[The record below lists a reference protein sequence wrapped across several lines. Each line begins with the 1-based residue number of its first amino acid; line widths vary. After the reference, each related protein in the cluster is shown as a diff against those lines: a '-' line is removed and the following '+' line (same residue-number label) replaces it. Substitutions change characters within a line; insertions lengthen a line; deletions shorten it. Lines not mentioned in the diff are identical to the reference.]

1 MAESFEK
8 TIYDPIHGYIHMS
21 GNCLNIID
29 SVYFKRLQNIKQ
41 TGLLYHVFP
50 GATHTRFEHSLGV
63 AYLGEKLM
71 VNLMHKQPHLKITP
85 RMIEM
90 VKIAGLCHDM
100 GHGPFS
106 HMFDNL
112 FIGDN
117 KNIENKEHE
126 KRSCN
131 MVRMLRDKGYIDLDD
146 IELNCVCEMIN
157 PQNKHTQGF
166 YLYEIIANKTH
177 GIDVDKFDY
186 LLRDAYHIGLD
197 HHFDSSRFL
206 DCAKVINDRLC
217 YNKSCIPIMRNL
229 FNLRYNLY
237 MNIYNHHAAK
247 AIEYMVFDMM
257 KLIDKWE
264 GISNIIDTDRFWTL
278 DDNIIDQALYTYR
291 KNIIKNVEYE
301 RDMDRVAHI
310 WHRLRERDLYKS
322 YYNMADPKGK
332 YIDHYIQIDRGDSQ
346 ITKVPIYDKDDK
358 IYYINDVESPNKVL
372 TIIKD

>member
-90 VKIAGLCHDM
+90 VKIAGLCHDL

-112 FIGDN
+112 FGDN

-126 KRSCN
+126 KGRVIWLGCLEIR
-131 MVRMLRDKGYIDLDD
+131 VILIW
-146 IELNCVCEMIN
+146 MI
-157 PQNKHTQGF
+157 
-166 YLYEIIANKTH
+166 
-177 GIDVDKFDY
+177 
-186 LLRDAYHIGLD
+186 
-197 HHFDSSRFL
+197 
-206 DCAKVINDRLC
+206 
-217 YNKSCIPIMRNL
+217 
-229 FNLRYNLY
+229 
-237 MNIYNHHAAK
+237 
-247 AIEYMVFDMM
+247 
-257 KLIDKWE
+257 
-264 GISNIIDTDRFWTL
+264 
-278 DDNIIDQALYTYR
+278 
-291 KNIIKNVEYE
+291 
-301 RDMDRVAHI
+301 
-310 WHRLRERDLYKS
+310 
-322 YYNMADPKGK
+322 
-332 YIDHYIQIDRGDSQ
+332 
-346 ITKVPIYDKDDK
+346 
-358 IYYINDVESPNKVL
+358 
-372 TIIKD
+372 